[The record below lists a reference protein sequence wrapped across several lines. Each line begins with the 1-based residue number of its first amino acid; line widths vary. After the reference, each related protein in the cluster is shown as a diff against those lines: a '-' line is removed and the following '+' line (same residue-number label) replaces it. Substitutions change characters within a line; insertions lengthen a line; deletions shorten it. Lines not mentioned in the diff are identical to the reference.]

1 MKYAALGLFLLL
13 VVPFIPMATSN
24 VSITNAPTNQFLPS
38 SAAELS
44 GIPYAWQEINGFC
57 AWAATAMA
65 LQYIGVNVNM
75 HDVFAASTIGF
86 SFAYI
91 HYNDTI
97 LVYPGAI
104 YTQAEPVS
112 FLADLYGVNYTI
124 YLSEELSGAS
134 DYEQIWESEG
144 INVGLLSGQTAA
156 FNLMRSSINAGYPL
170 LISVD
175 PSWLPEADY
184 DYLRTEG
191 VTGGAHAVLIV
202 GYNDTAGVATIMDPG
217 VGSFGSLFGYP
228 ADGRG
233 INVSISYTALNNAW
247 SSRYYIS
254 NLFKPLGQ
262 PVSDFESRLGQMIRD
277 KLLGVGDIYAP
288 GSTSAYLWSFGESG
302 FRKMSQDFTVDGL
315 TQYMSIFDGMANE
328 KAFKASILMFM
339 GLGIET
345 AVTLQYLSYRTALE
359 SLPSLM
365 PDTDITA
372 FISAADN
379 ALPDMAAL
387 SSNSTLIYPG
397 DLSHIEGLVS
407 TTFYNMSQEYN
418 STSDMG
424 ATLNHY
430 SVELNEISSHLLG
443 IADSWQAAGNALADI
458 WPNNP
463 LIVYA
468 PFIILGILGAAAVV
482 LYVIVHIRTRPSQ

>member
-1 MKYAALGLFLLL
+1 MKYAAIGLFVLLAL
-13 VVPFIPMATSN
+13 PFVPMATTDGS
-24 VSITNAPTNQFLPS
+24 VTSTPTTLFLPS
-38 SAAELS
+38 SAGQLS
-44 GIPYAWQEINGFC
+44 GVPYEWQEINGFC
-57 AWAATAMA
+57 AWAASAMA

-75 HDVFAASTIGF
+75 HDVFAASSIGF

-97 LVYPGAI
+97 LVYPGVI
-104 YTQAEPVS
+104 YTQAEPIN

-175 PSWLPEADY
+175 PMWLPEADY

-191 VTGGAHAVLIV
+191 VSGGAHAVLIV
-202 GYNDTAGVATIMDPG
+202 GYNDTQGVATIMDPG

-228 ADGRG
+228 TDGRG
-233 INVSISYTALNNAW
+233 INVSITYTALNNAW

-262 PVSDFESRLGQMIRD
+262 PAPDFEDRLGQMIRD

-288 GSTSAYLWSFGESG
+288 GSTSAYLWSFGENG
-302 FRKMSQDFTVDGL
+302 FRKMAQDFTVDGL
-315 TQYMSIFDGMANE
+315 SQYMSIFDGIENE
-328 KAFKASILMFM
+328 RMFKSSILLFI

-365 PDTDITA
+365 PDTDLTA
-372 FISAADN
+372 FVNDASK

-407 TTFYNMSQEYN
+407 KTFYNMSQQYN
-418 STSDMG
+418 STGDLG
-424 ATLNHY
+424 ATLSQY
-430 SVELNEISSHLLG
+430 SSELNEISSHLLG

-463 LIVYA
+463 FIVYE
-468 PFIILGILGAAAVV
+468 PFILLGVIGAGAVV
-482 LYVIVHIRTRPSQ
+482 LFVIVHIRTRPSQ